1 MVKKRYLEAG
11 KIVGT
16 HGVRGEVRVQP
27 WCDTPAQFASL
38 KVVYFDEAGTRPVS
52 LSSRVHGNLCL
63 SRLEGVDIPVGELD
77 ITLYRDDLSTIAEAP
92 VVSGTH
98 VPFSVEGMTVVLVDD
113 VIFTGRTA
121 RAAME
126 AVIALG
132 RPAKIQLFALIDRGH
147 AELPIKANYVGKHIP
162 TARREIV
169 SVKVAEQD
177 GENSVTIWSREE
189 PDS

>member
-1 MVKKRYLEAG
+1 
-11 KIVGT
+11 
-16 HGVRGEVRVQP
+16 
-27 WCDTPAQFASL
+27 
-38 KVVYFDEAGTRPVS
+38 
-52 LSSRVHGNLCL
+52 
-63 SRLEGVDIPVGELD
+63 
-77 ITLYRDDLSTIAEAP
+77 
-92 VVSGTH
+92 
-98 VPFSVEGMTVVLVDD
+98 MTVVLVDD

-169 SVKVAEQD
+169 SVKVAGAGRREQRD
-177 GENSVTIWSREE
+177 HLESGGARLLMIEQI
-189 PDS
+189 PL

>member
-1 MVKKRYLEAG
+1 M
-11 KIVGT
+11 
-16 HGVRGEVRVQP
+16 
-27 WCDTPAQFASL
+27 SL
-38 KVVYFDEAGTRPVS
+38 KEKAHIMDEAAMERALVRIAHQIVEKNHGTD
-52 LSSRVHGNLCL
+52 HLCL
-63 SRLEGVDIPVGELD
+63 VGIKTRGVPLAQRLGRNISRLEGVDIPV
-77 ITLYRDDLSTIAEAP
+77 
-92 VVSGTH
+92 
-98 VPFSVEGMTVVLVDD
+98 VDD

-177 GENSVTIWSREE
+177 GENSVTIWSREKT
-189 PDS
+189 DS

>member
-1 MVKKRYLEAG
+1 M
-11 KIVGT
+11 
-16 HGVRGEVRVQP
+16 
-27 WCDTPAQFASL
+27 SL
-38 KVVYFDEAGTRPVS
+38 KEKAHIMDEAAMERALVRIAHQIVEKNHGTD
-52 LSSRVHGNLCL
+52 LLCL
-63 SRLEGVDIPVGELD
+63 VGIKTRGVPLAQRLGRNISRLEGVDIPVGELD

-132 RPAKIQLFALIDRGH
+132 PSGENSALRPHRPGPCGAA
-147 AELPIKANYVGKHIP
+147 IKANYVGKHIP

-177 GENSVTIWSREE
+177 GENSVTIWESGG